1 MYKLIECRDN
11 YSKPF
16 ESLWKYHRYE
26 PNDELRDSESFK
38 SKVKITGHTPVGD
51 NIKDAEIIVRLKYLS
66 NLGKTLEMLL
76 LNWEVNLM

>member
-26 PNDELRDSESFK
+26 PNDELRDSE
-38 SKVKITGHTPVGD
+38 
-51 NIKDAEIIVRLKYLS
+51 
-66 NLGKTLEMLL
+66 
-76 LNWEVNLM
+76 